1 MADDEMPAG
10 LMLERFIAD
19 KFAAMSLCVPSDD
32 VEMMARFV
40 EEDGIEREDKVEGV
54 RGMLE
59 GVVETMPSEDAINP
73 AIDAIIDEQSRLAV
87 IEAEAEARAAAEEEK
102 EEEENSKPGVEAVL
116 ASLTEEELA
125 EARKAALLRQYA
137 YVEGGPEEERSEGP
151 PRGASKEEAEAKK
164 AAEERRKLVEE
175 ALRLDSRKKKYRK
188 QQTIDD
194 PLEWNNLNREKVQA
208 VAALQRTAHADTAKQ
223 RKDRDKAAL
232 DKQRADQAKAKA
244 DRQKKAQKQERR
256 G

>member
-1 MADDEMPAG
+1 MSDDEMPAG
-10 LMLERFIAD
+10 LALERFIAD
-19 KFAAMSLCVPSDD
+19 KFAAMSLSVPSDD

-40 EEDGIEREDKVEGV
+40 EEDGIDREDKVEGV

-59 GVVETMPSEDAINP
+59 GALETMPADDAVNP
-73 AIDAIIDEQSRLAV
+73 AIDAIIDEQSRLAT
-87 IEAEAEARAAAEEEK
+87 IEAETEARAAAEEE
-102 EEEENSKPGVEAVL
+102 EENNKPDVEAVL

-137 YVEGGPEEERSEGP
+137 YVDGGPEEERSEGP
-151 PRGASKEEAEAKK
+151 PRGATKEEAEAKK

-208 VAALQRTAHADTAKQ
+208 VAAIQRSAHADAAKQ

>member
-1 MADDEMPAG
+1 MSETPT
-10 LMLERFIAD
+10 LESFIAT
-19 KFAAMSLCVPSDD
+19 KFAALHLAVPPDD

-40 EEDGIEREDKVEGV
+40 EEDGIERADVADGV

-59 GVVETMPSEDAINP
+59 GAVETLPPDDELIRT
-73 AIDAIIDEQSRLAV
+73 IDAIIDEQARLT
-87 IEAEAEARAAAEEEK
+87 AEAEAAEAEAQAAAAAAAE
-102 EEEENSKPGVEAVL
+102 SKPDVEAVL
-116 ASLTEEELA
+116 ASLTEAELA

-137 YVEGGPEEERSEGP
+137 YVEGGPEERADGPRST
-151 PRGASKEEAEAKK
+151 AKEEAEVKK
-164 AAEERRKLVEE
+164 AAEERRRLVEE
-175 ALRLDSRKKKYRK
+175 ALRVDARRKKYRK
-188 QQTIDD
+188 QTIDD

-208 VAALQRTAHADTAKQ
+208 VAAMQRTAHADAAKQ